1 MLARCWVAG
10 GFGGGRWRGSDW
22 RRLVWLGGNVGG
34 PALPTAQLGLFP
46 VNINVDLNDD
56 GLQLNFTGG
65 AVWNL
70 TFQDNGIVSTWGTQ
84 LGVGLV
90 GKFRLF

>member
-1 MLARCWVAG
+1 MFHLANPYAQAQG
-10 GFGGGRWRGSDW
+10 Q
-22 RRLVWLGGNVGG
+22 GNLSG
-34 PALPTAQLGLFP
+34 PVLPTAQLGRFP
-46 VNINVDLNDD
+46 ININVDLNKD

-70 TFQDNGIVSTWGTQ
+70 TFDGNGITSTWGTQ

-90 GKFRLF
+90 GNFRLF

>member
-1 MLARCWVAG
+1 MFHLANPYAQFQG
-10 GFGGGRWRGSDW
+10 Q
-22 RRLVWLGGNVGG
+22 GNSSG
-34 PALPTAQLGLFP
+34 PVLPTAQLGLFP

-70 TFQDNGIVSTWGTQ
+70 TFQGDGFTSTWGTQ

-90 GKFRLF
+90 GKFRSF